1 MAMQQAQKA
10 QAAMQERMMNAEIG
24 EKEAKAR
31 KTLAEAIKSETGR
44 ASDQIANLKA
54 AMEAAI
60 QIAGAPAV
68 AAAADRVLQTAQA
81 EALRDPQAEAAQ
93 QKAMMA
99 EQAAMQMPAMGAAAP
114 QSDQALPATEG
125 FMA

>member
-1 MAMQQAQKA
+1 
-10 QAAMQERMMNAEIG
+10 MNAEIS

-44 ASDQIANLKA
+44 AGDQIANLRA

-68 AAAADRVLQTAQA
+68 AAAADRVLETARS

-93 QKAMMA
+93 AQAQQAQEQAMMA
-99 EQAAMQMPAMGAAAP
+99 EQAAAMQAQAMGAAP
-114 QSDQALPATEG
+114 QPDQALPATEG
-125 FMA
+125 IMA